1 MKKTAQFIF
10 TIIVTLITL
19 FSCTNVSDKK
29 DTKADT
35 AKIAIDTAGIN
46 QARVAEK
53 ILLPTDIKV
62 KMFYEVQSYVDE
74 DGVLHKTEYYEKPDF
89 MKKESELFCFG
100 QDFSRIE
107 IIGNGSN
114 ISFLVKKDD
123 KIIFQKSNFEIKEKI
138 KFTNRD
144 FNFNYILGRYIFLI
158 KQEDKTLFKKV
169 IEYTTCD

>member
-1 MKKTAQFIF
+1 MKKSTQFVF

-35 AKIAIDTAGIN
+35 AKIAIDTAGLN

-62 KMFYEVQSYVDE
+62 KIFSEIQGYEDE
-74 DGVLHKTEYYEKPDF
+74 NGVSHKTKIVESPDVDGDG
-89 MKKESELFCFG
+89 EIYFCEE
-100 QDFSRIE
+100 DFSRIE

>member
-35 AKIAIDTAGIN
+35 AKIAIDTAGLN
-46 QARVAEK
+46 QASVAEK

-62 KMFYEVQSYVDE
+62 KIFSEVQGYEDE
-74 DGVLHKTEYYEKPDF
+74 DGVSHKTKIVESPDV
-89 MKKESELFCFG
+89 MKEGDIYFCE

-158 KQEDKTLFKKV
+158 KQEDKILFKKV

>member
-1 MKKTAQFIF
+1 MKKSTQFIF
-10 TIIVTLITL
+10 TIFVTLITL

-35 AKIAIDTAGIN
+35 AKIAIDTAGTN
-46 QARVAEK
+46 QASVEEK

-62 KMFYEVQSYVDE
+62 KIFSEVEEYVDE
-74 DGVLHKTEYYEKPDF
+74 DGVSHKTKYYEKPDVDGDG
-89 MKKESELFCFG
+89 EIYFCEE
-100 QDFSRIE
+100 DFSRIE

>member
-53 ILLPTDIKV
+53 ITMP
-62 KMFYEVQSYVDE
+62 
-74 DGVLHKTEYYEKPDF
+74 
-89 MKKESELFCFG
+89 
-100 QDFSRIE
+100 
-107 IIGNGSN
+107 
-114 ISFLVKKDD
+114 
-123 KIIFQKSNFEIKEKI
+123 
-138 KFTNRD
+138 
-144 FNFNYILGRYIFLI
+144 
-158 KQEDKTLFKKV
+158 
-169 IEYTTCD
+169 